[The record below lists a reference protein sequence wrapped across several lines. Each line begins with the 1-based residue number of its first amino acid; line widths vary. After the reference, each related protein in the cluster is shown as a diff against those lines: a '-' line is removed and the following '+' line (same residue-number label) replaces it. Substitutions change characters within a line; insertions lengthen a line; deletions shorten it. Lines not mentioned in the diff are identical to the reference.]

1 MQECAVLQTARGNHT
16 AVVGLILVGDA
27 GGMAGN
33 SPGVHGDVVGLH
45 CGSLRL
51 RLDSVGLHQHERRG
65 PRAVHAVDNTG
76 GILDQQVDVVGAVG
90 QVSHG
95 DLDVLAALCGGRVQ
109 SGIQLGLVLPEI
121 SGEDRLVGA
130 DLVTEPVD
138 LNATHG
144 GVRPTA
150 EGDVIQTVHVQQ
162 AAVLGQ
168 VLVASRVQGSVY

>member
-95 DLDVLAALCGGRVQ
+95 DLDALVTLGHGGVQ
-109 SGIQLGLVLPEI
+109 SIVQLGLFLPKV
-121 SGEDRLVGA
+121 SGEDRGVHT
-130 DLVTEPVD
+130 DLVAEL
-138 LNATHG
+138 LN
-144 GVRPTA
+144 
-150 EGDVIQTVHVQQ
+150 DSVQK
-162 AAVLGQ
+162 
-168 VLVASRVQGSVY
+168 